1 MLSSPNVVYL
11 ASEPNAMGIWRSD
24 GAGDTWRQVLADYG
38 EGGPAHIHDMAVHP
52 DNPDVVLVADAH
64 SLIKVVVVE
73 RGAEWTIVY
82 PPTPDEN
89 AEQAVTVFTAG
100 FGPSM
105 SGVAYA
111 VDEHGNILKSP
122 DDGDTWQA
130 VGRLELGFRVSL
142 AVDPSDPDT
151 VYVGTGTGVFKST
164 DGGRN
169 WQQVLPED
177 GMDIAIAAGA
187 PDSVFAA
194 GGSGIFKNTDAGS
207 PWTLRPSNC

>member
-1 MLSSPNVVYL
+1 MDIEFVLSSPNVVYL

-169 WQQVLPED
+169 WQQVLP
-177 GMDIAIAAGA
+177 
-187 PDSVFAA
+187 
-194 GGSGIFKNTDAGS
+194 
-207 PWTLRPSNC
+207 